1 MKNTQT
7 PKDEVAPEKGRKCI
21 CILYY
26 RLYMCIYHVYTI
38 CLYITFN
45 IFLQKV
51 MWIFVSCKHPF
62 SSLPGSCTRGGNWNV
77 WIFGWV
83 NLEWNFQLA
92 WTNEEQVTWN
102 IKRCR
107 FFTSI
112 LVNLQHR
119 LPHAWCWFLF
129 PDLFLVSVKFMSFG
143 SWRISWGLV
152 ARQNQSAARPV
163 QWAPYDN
170 WRSGD
175 EKRWELLANPWD
187 WFVWINF
194 FGNELWSLN
203 IFNFCQELKWFT
215 AYWMS

>member
-1 MKNTQT
+1 
-7 PKDEVAPEKGRKCI
+7 
-21 CILYY
+21 
-26 RLYMCIYHVYTI
+26 MCIYHA
-38 CLYITFN
+38 YIKVCILPSTYFYKKWCD
-45 IFLQKV
+45 FLFQ
-51 MWIFVSCKHPF
+51 CKHPF

-77 WIFGWV
+77 WILGWV

-102 IKRCR
+102 IKRCNLI
-107 FFTSI
+107 SI
-112 LVNLQHR
+112 FVNLQYR

-129 PDLFLVSVKFMSFG
+129 PDFILISVKFMSFG

-152 ARQNQSAARPV
+152 ARRNRSAARPV

-187 WFVWINF
+187 WFVWINN
-194 FGNELWSLN
+194 FGNENWSLI
-203 IFNFCQELKWFT
+203 IFFT
-215 AYWMS
+215 LVKNWSDSQLLYLISQLEKYWLTIKL